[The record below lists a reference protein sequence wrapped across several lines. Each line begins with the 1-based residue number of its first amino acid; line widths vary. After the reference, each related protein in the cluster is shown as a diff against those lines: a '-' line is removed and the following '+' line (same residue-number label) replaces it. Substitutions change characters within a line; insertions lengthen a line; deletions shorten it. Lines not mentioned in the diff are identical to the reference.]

1 MKNLKIY
8 TIFCLSGY
16 RDSNAGPPAPKAGA
30 LTGLRYTPK
39 PLSGTKV
46 RIISQSA
53 IPSPQEKPLGEGVA
67 RGRSDPG
74 GIQTHD
80 LQNRNLTLYSAKLPS
95 LLLPLCALQRYIFLP
110 NRLIPLCSRIETIA
124 PICLLYEKKKS
135 SLPPPKVG
143 GDGSSLFCGATHSL
157 LWIRF
162 CVDNLAPYLSSWM
175 GARVDVIICVNSLF
189 RQYTSFLVSWCE

>member
-1 MKNLKIY
+1 MKNSKIY

-67 RGRSDPG
+67 RGRSDSG

-95 LLLPLCALQRYIFLP
+95 LSLIASLCPAKVHFSSQPLDIPPSKEGVAL
-110 NRLIPLCSRIETIA
+110 TTG
-124 PICLLYEKKKS
+124 K
-135 SLPPPKVG
+135 
-143 GDGSSLFCGATHSL
+143 
-157 LWIRF
+157 
-162 CVDNLAPYLSSWM
+162 
-175 GARVDVIICVNSLF
+175 
-189 RQYTSFLVSWCE
+189 YTSSFLVLHCFDGYSLSSKIISKGNIAISSKEMVWSSSLSVIFSYI

>member
-1 MKNLKIY
+1 MKNSKIY

-53 IPSPQEKPLGEGVA
+53 IPSPQENPSGEVIQEGEVTRVGFKPTTFRTGIW
-67 RGRSDPG
+67 RS
-74 GIQTHD
+74 IQ
-80 LQNRNLTLYSAKLPS
+80 LSYRA
-95 LLLPLCALQRYIFLP
+95 LLPLSALQRYIFLP

-135 SLPPPKVG
+135 SPFPLKVG
-143 GDGSSLFCGATHSL
+143 GEESPLFCGTTHSL

-162 CVDNLAPYLSSWM
+162 CVDNLAPCLSSWM

-189 RQYTSFLVSWCE
+189 RQYTSFLVS

>member
-1 MKNLKIY
+1 MKNSKIY

-39 PLSGTKV
+39 SLSGTKV

-95 LLLPLCALQRYIFLP
+95 LIAS
-110 NRLIPLCSRIETIA
+110 LCSAKVHFSSQLLDTTLLKNRDDS

-135 SLPPPKVG
+135 SLPLPKVG
-143 GDGSSLFCGATHSL
+143 GNGSKSGCYYLCEFSFSPIHLIS
-157 LWIRF
+157 
-162 CVDNLAPYLSSWM
+162 CVVV
-175 GARVDVIICVNSLF
+175 GVKV
-189 RQYTSFLVSWCE
+189 

>member
-1 MKNLKIY
+1 MKNSKIY

-53 IPSPQEKPLGEGVA
+53 IPSSQEKPFGGGNA

-95 LLLPLCALQRYIFLP
+95 LIASLCPAKVHFSSQPLDIFPSKEGVAL
-110 NRLIPLCSRIETIA
+110 TTG
-124 PICLLYEKKKS
+124 K
-135 SLPPPKVG
+135 
-143 GDGSSLFCGATHSL
+143 
-157 LWIRF
+157 
-162 CVDNLAPYLSSWM
+162 
-175 GARVDVIICVNSLF
+175 
-189 RQYTSFLVSWCE
+189 YTSSFLVLHCFDGYSLSSKIISKGNIAISSKEMVWSRSLSVIFSYI

>member
-95 LLLPLCALQRYIFLP
+95 LIASLCPAKVHFSSQPLDIPPSKEGVAL
-110 NRLIPLCSRIETIA
+110 TTG
-124 PICLLYEKKKS
+124 K
-135 SLPPPKVG
+135 
-143 GDGSSLFCGATHSL
+143 
-157 LWIRF
+157 
-162 CVDNLAPYLSSWM
+162 
-175 GARVDVIICVNSLF
+175 
-189 RQYTSFLVSWCE
+189 YTSSFLVLHCFDGYSLSSKIISKGNIAISSKEMVWSSSLSVIFSYI

>member
-53 IPSPQEKPLGEGVA
+53 IPSPQEKPLGEGDT
-67 RGRSDPG
+67 RERSDPG

-95 LLLPLCALQRYIFLP
+95 LIASLCPAKVHFSSQPLDTTLLKNRDDSPHLP
-110 NRLIPLCSRIETIA
+110 TIRK
-124 PICLLYEKKKS
+124 EKE
-135 SLPPPKVG
+135 LP
-143 GDGSSLFCGATHSL
+143 
-157 LWIRF
+157 
-162 CVDNLAPYLSSWM
+162 
-175 GARVDVIICVNSLF
+175 
-189 RQYTSFLVSWCE
+189 YTP

>member
-53 IPSPQEKPLGEGVA
+53 IPSPQEKPLGEGDA

-95 LLLPLCALQRYIFLP
+95 LIASLCPAKVHFSSQPLDIFPSKEGVAL
-110 NRLIPLCSRIETIA
+110 TTG
-124 PICLLYEKKKS
+124 K
-135 SLPPPKVG
+135 
-143 GDGSSLFCGATHSL
+143 
-157 LWIRF
+157 
-162 CVDNLAPYLSSWM
+162 
-175 GARVDVIICVNSLF
+175 
-189 RQYTSFLVSWCE
+189 YTSSFLVLHCFDGYSLSSKIISKGNIAISSKEMVWSRSLSVIFSYI

>member
-46 RIISQSA
+46 RIISQST
-53 IPSPQEKPLGEGVA
+53 IPSPQEKPFGEGVA

-95 LLLPLCALQRYIFLP
+95 LIASLCPAKVHFSSQPLDTTLLKNRDDSPHLLTIRKEKELP
-110 NRLIPLCSRIETIA
+110 YT
-124 PICLLYEKKKS
+124 
-135 SLPPPKVG
+135 PKVG

-162 CVDNLAPYLSSWM
+162 CVDNLAPCLSSWM

-189 RQYTSFLVSWCE
+189 RQYTSFLVS

>member
-46 RIISQSA
+46 RIISQST
-53 IPSPQEKPLGEGVA
+53 IPSPQENPLGEGVA

-95 LLLPLCALQRYIFLP
+95 LIASLCPAKVHFSSQPLDIPPSKEGVAL
-110 NRLIPLCSRIETIA
+110 TTG
-124 PICLLYEKKKS
+124 K
-135 SLPPPKVG
+135 
-143 GDGSSLFCGATHSL
+143 
-157 LWIRF
+157 
-162 CVDNLAPYLSSWM
+162 
-175 GARVDVIICVNSLF
+175 
-189 RQYTSFLVSWCE
+189 YTSSFLVLHCFDGYSLSSKIISKGNIAISSKEMVWSSSLSVIFSYI

>member
-53 IPSPQEKPLGEGVA
+53 IPSPQEKPFGGGVA
-67 RGRSDPG
+67 RGRCDPG

-95 LLLPLCALQRYIFLP
+95 LIASLCPAKVHFSSQPLDTTLLKNRDDSPHLP
-110 NRLIPLCSRIETIA
+110 TIRK
-124 PICLLYEKKKS
+124 EKE
-135 SLPPPKVG
+135 LPYTPKVG
-143 GDGSSLFCGATHSL
+143 GDGSSLFCGTTHSF

-162 CVDNLAPYLSSWM
+162 CVDNLAPCLSSWM

-189 RQYTSFLVSWCE
+189 RQYTSFLVS

>member
-1 MKNLKIY
+1 MKNSKIY

-53 IPSPQEKPLGEGVA
+53 IPSPQENPSGEVIQE
-67 RGRSDPG
+67 RSDPG

-95 LLLPLCALQRYIFLP
+95 LIASLCPAKVHFSSQPLDIPPSKERRCTYNWKIHVLLSCP
-110 NRLIPLCSRIETIA
+110 
-124 PICLLYEKKKS
+124 
-135 SLPPPKVG
+135 
-143 GDGSSLFCGATHSL
+143 SL
-157 LWIRF
+157 LRW
-162 CVDNLAPYLSSWM
+162 LL
-175 GARVDVIICVNSLF
+175 
-189 RQYTSFLVSWCE
+189 LVV

>member
-1 MKNLKIY
+1 MPLGKKKSSIILKRIMLPSNMKNLKIY

-46 RIISQSA
+46 RIISQST
-53 IPSPQEKPLGEGVA
+53 IPSPQENPLGEGVA

-95 LLLPLCALQRYIFLP
+95 LIASLCPAKVHFSSQPLDIPPSKERRCTYNWKIHVLLSCP
-110 NRLIPLCSRIETIA
+110 
-124 PICLLYEKKKS
+124 
-135 SLPPPKVG
+135 
-143 GDGSSLFCGATHSL
+143 SL
-157 LWIRF
+157 LRW
-162 CVDNLAPYLSSWM
+162 LL
-175 GARVDVIICVNSLF
+175 
-189 RQYTSFLVSWCE
+189 LVV

>member
-53 IPSPQEKPLGEGVA
+53 IPSPQENPLREVMQEGEVTRVGFKPTTFRTGIWRSIQLSYGANKLVA
-67 RGRSDPG
+67 KMQPA
-74 GIQTHD
+74 
-80 LQNRNLTLYSAKLPS
+80 SAKKVYFQFAERSYILCKGIASECKES
-95 LLLPLCALQRYIFLP
+95 LLSVCRAQLYLMQR
-110 NRLIPLCSRIETIA
+110 
-124 PICLLYEKKKS
+124 
-135 SLPPPKVG
+135 
-143 GDGSSLFCGATHSL
+143 
-157 LWIRF
+157 
-162 CVDNLAPYLSSWM
+162 
-175 GARVDVIICVNSLF
+175 
-189 RQYTSFLVSWCE
+189 

>member
-53 IPSPQEKPLGEGVA
+53 IPSPQEKTLGEGDT
-67 RGRSDPG
+67 R
-74 GIQTHD
+74 
-80 LQNRNLTLYSAKLPS
+80 
-95 LLLPLCALQRYIFLP
+95 
-110 NRLIPLCSRIETIA
+110 
-124 PICLLYEKKKS
+124 EK
-135 SLPPPKVG
+135 
-143 GDGSSLFCGATHSL
+143 
-157 LWIRF
+157 
-162 CVDNLAPYLSSWM
+162 
-175 GARVDVIICVNSLF
+175 
-189 RQYTSFLVSWCE
+189 

>member
-39 PLSGTKV
+39 SLSGTKV

-53 IPSPQEKPLGEGVA
+53 IPSPQEKPLGGGDT

-95 LLLPLCALQRYIFLP
+95 LIASLCPAKVHFSSQLLDTTLLK
-110 NRLIPLCSRIETIA
+110 NRDDS
-124 PICLLYEKKKS
+124 
-135 SLPPPKVG
+135 
-143 GDGSSLFCGATHSL
+143 
-157 LWIRF
+157 
-162 CVDNLAPYLSSWM
+162 PYLPT
-175 GARVDVIICVNSLF
+175 IQKEKELPF
-189 RQYTSFLVSWCE
+189 PP

>member
-39 PLSGTKV
+39 PLSDTKV

-53 IPSPQEKPLGEGVA
+53 IPSPQENPSGEGDA
-67 RGRSDPG
+67 RERSDPG

-95 LLLPLCALQRYIFLP
+95 LIASLCPAKVHFSSQPLDIFPSKEGVAL
-110 NRLIPLCSRIETIA
+110 TTG
-124 PICLLYEKKKS
+124 K
-135 SLPPPKVG
+135 
-143 GDGSSLFCGATHSL
+143 
-157 LWIRF
+157 
-162 CVDNLAPYLSSWM
+162 
-175 GARVDVIICVNSLF
+175 
-189 RQYTSFLVSWCE
+189 YTSSFLVLHCFDGYSLSSKIISKGNIAIPSKEMVWSSSLSVIFSYI